1 MSALAEPMAAA
12 PPRRAGAAWRKPG
25 LLVLPLL
32 AFLAV
37 FYLVPVLMMLSRAS
51 GPALD
56 FAPVQAALTSG
67 VAAQVFWITL
77 KVAVITTLATL
88 VLGYPLALFTAIAPP
103 WLSRLLLAAVMIP
116 FWSSILVRSY
126 AWMVLL
132 GRQGMVNEALIGLGL
147 IETPMRL
154 LNTSFAVYVGM
165 IHILLPFMVLPIY
178 ATMKGIDG
186 RLVWAAEN
194 LGAGA
199 LSVLRFV
206 ILPLSLPGVFAG
218 VLVVFILCLGFYVTP
233 ALLGGPGDLM
243 ASMLIAQE
251 VDLYNWDLASAY
263 AAVLLVV
270 TLLIVAAFSRLLSLD
285 RVMGAGR

>member
-1 MSALAEPMAAA
+1 MSARADPRGPA
-12 PPRRAGAAWRKPG
+12 RRAGPGWRRPG

-32 AFLAV
+32 AFLSV
-37 FYLVPVLMMLSRAS
+37 FYLVPVVLMLARAS
-51 GPALD
+51 GPGLD
-56 FAPVQAALTSG
+56 FAPLAAALASG
-67 VAAQVFWITL
+67 VAAQVFGITL
-77 KVAVITTLATL
+77 KVAVVTTLATL
-88 VLGYPLALFTAIAPP
+88 LLGYPLALFTAIAPP
-103 WLSRLLLAAVMIP
+103 RVSRLLLAAVMIP

-132 GRQGMVNEALIGLGL
+132 GRQGLVNDALIGLGM
-147 IETPMRL
+147 IDTPMRL
-154 LNTSFAVYVGM
+154 LNTSLAVYVGM

-178 ATMKGIDG
+178 ATLSAIDG

-194 LGAGA
+194 LGARA
-199 LSVLRFV
+199 PSVLRHV
-206 ILPLSLPGVFAG
+206 IVPLSLPGVCAG

-233 ALLGGPGDLM
+233 ALLGGPGDMM

-263 AAVLLVV
+263 AGVLLVV
-270 TLLIVAAFSRLLSLD
+270 TLLIVAAFGRLLNLE